1 MAGRPKKVVDETTIE
16 NKETEI
22 VEKETKTEN
31 DELKKVTEEK
41 NAMAEMMKQMQEQMK
56 AMQEQIENTKTEP
69 IVIKQENGL
78 GGRKIKCINLMH
90 NPVNISTEPNGGGR
104 VYTFD
109 KYGESRLI
117 KFDELSDIVASYP
130 NTMES
135 GCVYIC
141 SPEVV
146 ETFGLTDTYENLYTK
161 EMLDEL
167 VYLRRES
174 DVDLFLGMNKAM
186 QESNVLEIAR
196 LLSQNEFMDRNFLA
210 RIKKES
216 GYDIEKLAEDISA
229 ENKKKSDLK
238 DEEE

>member
-1 MAGRPKKVVDETTIE
+1 MAGRPKKVADETTIE
-16 NKETEI
+16 NKEIE
-22 VEKETKTEN
+22 VETTSN
-31 DELKKVTEEK
+31 DELEKVTAEK
-41 NAMAEMMKQMQEQMK
+41 DAMAEMIKQMQEQMK
-56 AMQEQIENTKTEP
+56 AMQEQIENSRNSP
-69 IVIKQENGL
+69 VVIKQEAGL

-90 NPVNISTEPNGGGR
+90 NPINVSTEPDGGGR
-104 VYTFD
+104 GYTFNN
-109 KYGESRLI
+109 YGESRLI
-117 KFDELSDIVASYP
+117 KFDDLSDIVASYP
-130 NTMES
+130 NTMEN

-141 SPEVV
+141 NPEVV
-146 ETFGLTDTYENLYTK
+146 ETFGLTDTYETLYTK

-167 VYLRRES
+167 IYLRRES

-186 QESNVLEIAR
+186 QESNVVEIAR
-196 LLSQNEFMDRNFLA
+196 LLNQNEFMDRNFLA